1 MNKII
6 CCVNRTQVKASV
18 LINQTLRL
26 AQYFEAA
33 IHFVKVVDPDAY
45 VSSNEQSDALDDLRG
60 MVDGHTGKEHA
71 SIPYD
76 CSLLMDDLLPA
87 LGNVIRDE
95 KADLLV
101 LGTNDEGILYKY
113 LIGDDTLDI
122 AQKITCPALLIPPM
136 ESQFAVKRIIFST
149 ALMGDEFDA
158 LRELRI
164 WASVFRAKVLCL
176 HICPSQAEFNQA
188 EKRMQEMKALFS
200 DDGFE
205 YEIQVG
211 GIVDSLA
218 DKVGITHADLIVAL
232 HRRKSWWVRLLQGS
246 ASALISKRI
255 KVPMLLFKD
264 MD

>member
-1 MNKII
+1 
-6 CCVNRTQVKASV
+6 
-18 LINQTLRL
+18 L
-26 AQYFEAA
+26 AQYFESAV
-33 IHFVKVVDPDAY
+33 HFVKVVDPDAY
-45 VSSNEQSDALDDLRG
+45 VTSSDQRDALDELRG
-60 MVDGHTGKEHA
+60 LVDNHIGKEHS

-76 CSLLMDDLLPA
+76 CSLLMDDLLLA
-87 LGNVIRDE
+87 LGDVIQE
-95 KADLLV
+95 ENADLLV
-101 LGTNDEGILYKY
+101 LGTNDEGLLYKY

-136 ESQFAVKRIIFST
+136 ESEFSIKRIIFST
-149 ALMGDEFDA
+149 ALIGDEFDT
-158 LRELRI
+158 LRELKI

-176 HICPSQAEFNQA
+176 HICPTEDKFANAER
-188 EKRMQEMKALFS
+188 RMQEMKLLFS
-200 DDGFE
+200 NDAFE

-211 GIVDSLA
+211 GMIDSLA

-264 MD
+264 ID